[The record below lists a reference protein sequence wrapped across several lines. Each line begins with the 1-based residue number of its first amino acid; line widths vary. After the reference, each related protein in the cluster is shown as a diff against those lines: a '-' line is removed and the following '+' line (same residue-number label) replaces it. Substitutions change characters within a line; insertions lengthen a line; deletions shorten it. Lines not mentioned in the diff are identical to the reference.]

1 MLGMINVESYAHS
14 KREGFEMKDN
24 IKMRSAGSL
33 CGLENAD
40 IRNVFKAMGY
50 SDDDLAAQRPVIGVA
65 NSWNTLIPGHFNLN
79 QISEQVKKG
88 IHRAGGTVCEFGV
101 IGLCD
106 ALAKDY
112 FNYVLP
118 SREVICDSVEIMAG
132 GNPLDGIV
140 LLASCD
146 KIVPGMLM
154 AAARL
159 DIPAILVHGGPML
172 GGVEFGGRKSDST
185 SVSEAMGM
193 YKTGKISLE
202 EYKTIED
209 LSCPTCGSCSFM
221 GTANTMCCLTE
232 ALGMSLTDGAAIPAV
247 YADRLR
253 VAEQSGEA
261 ICHLVK
267 QGITAKDII
276 TKEALENAVKVCLT
290 IGGSTNAVLHLSA
303 LAYEAEADIK
313 ILDAFDEFSKNTPT
327 IARVFPAA
335 NYDMEDFWR
344 AGGIPRVI
352 DRLQSVLHMDVMT
365 CTGRTMKENIERH
378 QYRFNENNEVITTM
392 DQPFATSG
400 GLAVLR
406 GNLAPN
412 TGISKPAA
420 IDPSVRQ
427 FTGTAVVFD
436 SEESANQA
444 ILDGEIKAGHVVV
457 IRYEGP
463 KGGPGM
469 VEMYRALKYLNGMG
483 LNTSTAVVTDGR
495 FSGTNNG
502 CFVGHISPEAAEG
515 GPLSIVENGDKISI
529 DVINN
534 TIQLH
539 VSNGDIEKRLKKW
552 QKPEPKV
559 RKGYLN
565 LYSRMASSADEGAII
580 RHRF

>member
-1 MLGMINVESYAHS
+1 
-14 KREGFEMKDN
+14 MKDDT
-24 IKMRSAGSL
+24 KMRSPESL
-33 CGLENAD
+33 VGLENAD
-40 IRNVFKAMGY
+40 IRNVFKSMGY
-50 SDDDLAAQRPVIGVA
+50 SDDDLTTKRPVIGIA

-106 ALAKDY
+106 AIAKNR

-118 SREVICDSVEIMAG
+118 SREVICNSVEIMAG
-132 GNPLDGIV
+132 ANPLDGIV

-159 DIPAILVHGGPML
+159 DIPAILVNGGPML
-172 GGVEFGGRKSDST
+172 GGVPFGGRKSDAT
-185 SVSEAMGM
+185 SASEAFGM
-193 YKTGKISLE
+193 YKTDKISLA
-202 EYKTIED
+202 EYRMIED

-232 ALGMSLTDGAAIPAV
+232 ALGMSLPGAAAIPAV

-253 VAEQSGEA
+253 LAEQSGEA
-261 ICHLVK
+261 ICHMVEK
-267 QGITAKDII
+267 GVSTRDII
-276 TKEALENAVKVCLT
+276 NQKSLENAVKVCLT
-290 IGGSTNAVLHLSA
+290 IGGSTNAVLHLCA
-303 LAYEAEADIK
+303 LAYEAEIDMN
-313 ILDAFDEFSKNTPT
+313 ILDVFDAFGKNTPT
-327 IARVFPAA
+327 IAKINPAA
-335 NYDMEDFWR
+335 HWDMEDFWR

-352 DRLQSVLHMDVMT
+352 DRLQSLLHMGVMT
-365 CTGRTMKENIERH
+365 CTGKSIKENIEGYA
-378 QYRFNENNEVITTM
+378 YRFNENDEVIKTI
-392 DQPFATSG
+392 DHPFGVSG

-412 TGISKPAA
+412 TGISKPVA

-427 FTGTAVVFD
+427 FTGTAAVFE
-436 SEESANQA
+436 SEEEANQA
-444 ILDGEIKAGHVVV
+444 IIDGKIKDGHVVV

-469 VEMYRALKYLNGMG
+469 VEMYRALKYLHGMG
-483 LNTSTAVVTDGR
+483 LNKSTAVVTDGR

-515 GPLSIVENGDKISI
+515 GPIAIVENGDKISI
-529 DVINN
+529 DVINS
-534 TIQLH
+534 TIHLH
-539 VSNGDIEKRLKKW
+539 VSDDDIERRLKNW
-552 QKPEPKV
+552 QKPAPKV
-559 RKGYLN
+559 AKGYLS
-565 LYSRMASSADEGAII
+565 LYAKLASSADEGAII

>member
-1 MLGMINVESYAHS
+1 VAVVSEQGGIAMNDNMKMKSSES
-14 KREGFEMKDN
+14 F
-24 IKMRSAGSL
+24 

-40 IRNVFKAMGY
+40 IRNVLKGMGY
-50 SDDDLAAQRPVIGVA
+50 SDDDLTTQRPIIGIA

-106 ALAKDY
+106 AIAKNH

-118 SREVICDSVEIMAG
+118 SREVICDSVEVMAG
-132 GNPLDGIV
+132 ANPLDGIV

-172 GGVEFGGRKSDST
+172 GGVVFGGRKSDAT
-185 SVSEAMGM
+185 SVSEALGM
-193 YKTGKISLE
+193 YKTNKLSLE
-202 EYKTIED
+202 EYKKIED

-232 ALGMSLTDGAAIPAV
+232 ALGMCLPDGAAIPAV
-247 YADRLR
+247 YAERLR
-253 VAEQSGEA
+253 LAERSGEA
-261 ICHLVK
+261 ICKLVK

-276 TKEALENAVKVCLT
+276 NKKSLENAVKVCLA

-303 LAYEAEADIK
+303 LAYEAEADIN
-313 ILDAFDEFSKNTPT
+313 ILDAFDQLSKNTPT
-327 IARVFPAA
+327 IAKVYPAGKW
-335 NYDMEDFWR
+335 DMEDFWK
-344 AGGIPRVI
+344 AGGIPRVM
-352 DRLQSVLHMDVMT
+352 DRLRSLLHMDVMT
-365 CTGRTMKENIERH
+365 CTGETMEKNIDGY
-378 QYRFNENNEVITTM
+378 QYKFLENNEVIKTI
-392 DQPFATSG
+392 DQPFAFSG

-406 GNLAPN
+406 GNLAPR
-412 TGISKPAA
+412 TGISKPTA
-420 IDPSVRQ
+420 IDPSARQ

-436 SEESANQA
+436 ADEEATRA
-444 ILDGEIKAGHVVV
+444 ILDGKIKAGDVVV

-469 VEMYRALKYLNGMG
+469 VEMYRAMKYLHGMG
-483 LNTSTAVVTDGR
+483 LAKSTALITDGR
-495 FSGTNNG
+495 FSGTNSG

-515 GPLSIVENGDKISI
+515 GPIAIVEDGDKISI
-529 DVINN
+529 DVVTGSIH
-534 TIQLH
+534 LH
-539 VSNGDIEKRLKKW
+539 ISDGEIERRLKNW
-552 QKPEPKV
+552 RKPEPKIK
-559 RKGYLN
+559 KGYLS
-565 LYSRMASSADEGAII
+565 LYSRLASSADEGAII
-580 RHRF
+580 RNRL

>member
-1 MLGMINVESYAHS
+1 
-14 KREGFEMKDN
+14 MKDTSN
-24 IKMRSAGSL
+24 MRSAGSL

-50 SDDDLAAQRPVIGVA
+50 SDDDLATQRPVIGIA

-159 DIPAILVHGGPML
+159 DIPALLVHGGPML
-172 GGVEFGGRKSDST
+172 GGPEFGGRKSDAT
-185 SVSEAMGM
+185 SASEAMGM

-202 EYKTIED
+202 QYKTVED

-253 VAEQSGEA
+253 IAEQSGEA

-276 TKEALENAVKVCLT
+276 TNEALENAVKVCLT
-290 IGGSTNAVLHLSA
+290 IGGSTNAVLHLCA
-303 LAYEAEADIK
+303 LAYEAEADIN
-313 ILDAFDEFSKNTPT
+313 IMDAFDEFSKNTPT

-344 AGGIPRVI
+344 AGGIPRVM

-365 CTGRTMKENIERH
+365 CTGKTMKENIERH
-378 QYRFNENNEVITTM
+378 QYRFDENNEVITTM

-427 FTGTAVVFD
+427 FTGTAVIFD

-444 ILDGEIKAGHVVV
+444 ILDGKIKAGDVVV

-469 VEMYRALKYLNGMG
+469 VEMYRALKYLYGMG

-515 GPLSIVENGDKISI
+515 GPLAIVESGDKISI

-534 TIQLH
+534 TIHLH
-539 VSNGDIEKRLKKW
+539 VSNGEIEKRLKKW

-559 RKGYLN
+559 RKGYLS

-580 RHRF
+580 RNRF

>member
-1 MLGMINVESYAHS
+1 
-14 KREGFEMKDN
+14 MKD
-24 IKMRSAGSL
+24 KTVLRSTQSL

-50 SDDDLAAQRPVIGVA
+50 SDDDLATKRPAIGIA
-65 NSWNTLIPGHFNLN
+65 NSWNTLIPGHSSLN

-88 IHRAGGTVCEFGV
+88 IHRAGGTAYEFGV

-106 ALAKDY
+106 AIAKDH

-118 SREVICDSVEIMAG
+118 SREIICDSVEIMAEA
-132 GNPLDGIV
+132 NPLDGIV

-159 DIPAILVHGGPML
+159 NIPAILVNSGPML
-172 GGVEFGGRKSDST
+172 GGITFCGRKSDAT
-185 SVSEAMGM
+185 SASEAMGM
-193 YKTGKISLE
+193 YKTNKISLD

-232 ALGMSLTDGAAIPAV
+232 ALGMSLTDAAAIPAV

-253 VAEQSGEA
+253 LAEQSGEA
-261 ICHLVK
+261 ICNLVRK
-267 QGITAKDII
+267 GITTGKVI
-276 TKEALENAVKVCLT
+276 TRESLENAVKVCLA

-303 LAYEAEADIK
+303 LAYEAEVDIN
-313 ILDAFDEFSKNTPT
+313 IMDTFDKFSKNTPT
-327 IARVFPAA
+327 IVKVYPAGDR
-335 NYDMEDFWR
+335 DMEDLWR
-344 AGGIPRVI
+344 AGGIPRVM
-352 DRLQSVLHMDVMT
+352 DRLQSLLHMDVLT
-365 CTGRTMKENIERH
+365 CTGNTMKENITNH
-378 QYRFNENNEVITTM
+378 SYRFPEDNEVIRTI
-392 DQPFATSG
+392 DNPFATSG

-406 GNLAPN
+406 GNLAPG
-412 TGISKPAA
+412 TGISKPTA

-427 FTGTAVVFD
+427 FTGAAVVFD
-436 SEESANQA
+436 SEKEATQA
-444 ILDGEIKAGHVVV
+444 ILDGDIKAGDIVV

-469 VEMYRALKYLNGMG
+469 VEMYRALKYLHGMG
-483 LNTSTAVVTDGR
+483 LHTSTAVITDGR

-515 GPLSIVENGDKISI
+515 GPLAIVENGDKISI
-529 DVINN
+529 DVIND
-534 TIQLH
+534 TIHLH
-539 VSNGDIEKRLKKW
+539 VPDNEIEMRLSRW
-552 QKPEPKV
+552 TKPAPKV
-559 RKGYLN
+559 RKGYLS
-565 LYSRMASSADEGAII
+565 LYATLASSAAEGAII
-580 RHRF
+580 KHRV

>member
-1 MLGMINVESYAHS
+1 MKKKSNMKSTES
-14 KREGFEMKDN
+14 F
-24 IKMRSAGSL
+24 

-40 IRNVFKAMGY
+40 IRNVIKAIGY
-50 SDDDLAAQRPVIGVA
+50 SDDDLTTHRPAIGIA
-65 NSWNTLIPGHFNLN
+65 NSWSTLIPGHANLH

-88 IHRAGGTVCEFGV
+88 VHRAGGTVYEFGV

-106 ALAKDY
+106 AIAKEN

-132 GNPLDGIV
+132 ANPLDGIV

-159 DIPAILVHGGPML
+159 DIPAILVSGGPML
-172 GGVEFGGRKSDST
+172 GGVEFGGRKSDAT
-185 SVSEAMGM
+185 SVSEALGM

-202 EYKTIED
+202 EYKTVED

-221 GTANTMCCLTE
+221 GTANTMCCLAE
-232 ALGMSLTDGAAIPAV
+232 AMGMTLTDGAAIPAV

-253 VAEQSGEA
+253 LAEQSGEA
-261 ICHLVK
+261 ICNLVK
-267 QGITAKDII
+267 QGVTARDVINN
-276 TKEALENAVKVCLT
+276 ESLENAVKVCLT
-290 IGGSTNAVLHLSA
+290 IGGSTNAVLHLCA
-303 LAYEAEADIK
+303 VAYEAEADLNIM
-313 ILDAFDEFSKNTPT
+313 DAFDEFSKHTPT
-327 IARVFPAA
+327 IARVYPAA
-335 NYDMEDFWR
+335 KWDMEDLWR
-344 AGGIPRVI
+344 AGGIPRVM
-352 DRLQSVLHMDVMT
+352 DRLQSILNMDVMT
-365 CTGRTMKENIERH
+365 CTGKTMKENIESY
-378 QYRFNENNEVITTM
+378 QYRFPENDEVIATIEH
-392 DQPFATSG
+392 PFAPSG
-400 GLAVLR
+400 GLAVIR
-406 GNLAPN
+406 GNLAPK

-436 SEESANQA
+436 SEEEANKA
-444 ILDGEIKAGHVVV
+444 ILDGKIKGGNIVV

-469 VEMYRALKYLNGMG
+469 VEMYRALKYLNGLG

-515 GPLSIVENGDKISI
+515 GPIAIVENGDTITI
-529 DVINN
+529 DVINGS
-534 TIQLH
+534 IHLH
-539 VSNGDIEKRLKKW
+539 LSDGVIEQRLQDW
-552 QKPEPKV
+552 QAPEPKI
-559 RKGYLN
+559 KQGYLN
-565 LYSRMASSADEGAII
+565 LYAQLASSADEGAII
-580 RHRF
+580 KHRF

>member
-1 MLGMINVESYAHS
+1 MLEKGGIY
-14 KREGFEMKDN
+14 MKDTM
-24 IKMRSAGSL
+24 KMRSTESL

-40 IRNVFKAMGY
+40 IRNVLKAMGY
-50 SDDDLAAQRPVIGVA
+50 SDDDLTRERPVIGIA

-106 ALAKDY
+106 AIAKEH
-112 FNYVLP
+112 FHYVLP
-118 SREVICDSVEIMAG
+118 SREVICNSVEIMAG
-132 GNPLDGIV
+132 ANPLDGII

-159 DIPAILVHGGPML
+159 DIPAILVNGGPML
-172 GGVEFGGRKSDST
+172 GGVEFGGRKSDAT
-185 SVSEAMGM
+185 SVSEALGM

-202 EYKTIED
+202 EYKMVED

-232 ALGMSLTDGAAIPAV
+232 AMGMSLTDGAAIPAV

-253 VAEQSGEA
+253 LAEQSGEA

-276 TKEALENAVKVCLT
+276 NRDSLENGVKVCLA
-290 IGGSTNAVLHLSA
+290 IGGSTNAVLHLTA
-303 LAYEAEADIK
+303 LAYEAEADIN
-313 ILDAFDEFSKNTPT
+313 IMDAFDEFSKNTPT
-327 IARVFPAA
+327 IAKIYPAA
-335 NYDMEDFWR
+335 HWDMEDLWK
-344 AGGIPRVI
+344 AGGIPRVM
-352 DRLQSVLHMDVMT
+352 DRLQSILNMDVMT
-365 CTGRTMKENIERH
+365 CTGKTMKENIDGY
-378 QYRFNENNEVITTM
+378 QYRFPENHEVITTM

-400 GLAVLR
+400 GLAVIR
-406 GNLAPN
+406 GNLAPK

-436 SEESANQA
+436 SEEEANQA
-444 ILDGEIKAGHVVV
+444 ILDGKIKEGNVVV

-469 VEMYRALKYLNGMG
+469 VEMYRALKYLYGMG

-502 CFVGHISPEAAEG
+502 CFVGHISPEASEG
-515 GPLSIVENGDKISI
+515 GPIAVVENGDKISI
-529 DVINN
+529 DVIEG
-534 TIQLH
+534 TIHLH
-539 VSNGDIEKRLKKW
+539 VSDDEIERRLKNW
-552 QKPEPKV
+552 QEPEPKV
-559 RKGYLN
+559 KKGYLS
-565 LYSRMASSADEGAII
+565 LYSRLASSADEGAII
-580 RHRF
+580 KHRI

>member
-1 MLGMINVESYAHS
+1 
-14 KREGFEMKDN
+14 MKDN
-24 IKMRSAGSL
+24 TKMKSTKSL

-40 IRNVFKAMGY
+40 IRNVLKGMGY
-50 SDDDLAAQRPVIGVA
+50 SDDDMTTKRPAIGIA
-65 NSWNTLIPGHFNLN
+65 NSWNTLIPGHFNFN

-88 IHRAGGTVCEFGV
+88 VHRAGGTVYEFGV

-106 ALAKDY
+106 AIAKNY

-132 GNPLDGIV
+132 ANPLDGII

-159 DIPAILVHGGPML
+159 DIPALLVNNGPML
-172 GGVEFGGRKSDST
+172 GGIAFGGRKSDAT
-185 SVSEAMGM
+185 SASEAFGM
-193 YKTGKISLE
+193 YKTGKISSE
-202 EYKTIED
+202 EYKTVED

-232 ALGMSLTDGAAIPAV
+232 AMGMSLTDAAAIPAV

-253 VAEQSGEA
+253 LAEQSGEA

-267 QGITAKDII
+267 QGITARDII
-276 TKEALENAVKVCLT
+276 NKKSLENAVKVCLA
-290 IGGSTNAVLHLSA
+290 IGGSTNAVLHLCA
-303 LAYEAEADIK
+303 LAYEAEADLNIM
-313 ILDAFDEFSKNTPT
+313 DMFDELSKKTPT
-327 IARVFPAA
+327 IAKVYPASHW
-335 NYDMEDFWR
+335 DMEDLWK

-352 DRLQSVLHMDVMT
+352 DRLQSILNMDVMT
-365 CTGRTMKENIERH
+365 CTGKTMKENIDAY
-378 QYRFNENNEVITTM
+378 QYRFPENNEVIKTI
-392 DQPFATSG
+392 DEPFGFSG

-406 GNLAPN
+406 GNLAPK
-412 TGISKPAA
+412 TGISKPTA

-436 SEESANQA
+436 SEEEATQA
-444 ILDGEIKAGHVVV
+444 IIDGRIKGGTVVV

-469 VEMYRALKYLNGMG
+469 VEMYRALKYLSGMG
-483 LNTSTAVVTDGR
+483 LAKSTAVVTDGR

-502 CFVGHISPEAAEG
+502 CFVGHVSPEAAEG
-515 GPLSIVENGDKISI
+515 GPIAIVKNGDKISI
-529 DVINN
+529 DVINS
-534 TIQLH
+534 TIHLH
-539 VSNGDIEKRLKKW
+539 VSDGEIERRLKSWK
-552 QKPEPKV
+552 KPEPKV
-559 RKGYLN
+559 KKGYLS
-565 LYSRMASSADEGAII
+565 LYSKLASSADEGAII
-580 RHRF
+580 KHRF

>member
-1 MLGMINVESYAHS
+1 
-14 KREGFEMKDN
+14 MKDN
-24 IKMRSAGSL
+24 IKMKSTESF

-40 IRNVFKAMGY
+40 IRNVIKAMGY
-50 SDDDLAAQRPVIGVA
+50 SDDDLTTKRPAIGIA

-88 IHRAGGTVCEFGV
+88 IHRAGGTVFEFGV

-106 ALAKDY
+106 AIAKEN

-118 SREVICDSVEIMAG
+118 SREVICNSVEIMAG
-132 GNPLDGIV
+132 ANPMDGIV

-172 GGVEFGGRKSDST
+172 GGVVFGGRKSDAT

-193 YKTGKISLE
+193 YKTGKVSLE
-202 EYKTIED
+202 EYKTVED

-232 ALGMSLTDGAAIPAV
+232 ALGMCLTDGAAIPAV

-253 VAEQSGEA
+253 IAEQSGEA

-267 QGITAKDII
+267 QGITARDII
-276 TKEALENAVKVCLT
+276 TNEALENAVKVCLT
-290 IGGSTNAVLHLSA
+290 IGGSTNAVLHLCA
-303 LAYEAEADIK
+303 LAYEAEEDIN
-313 ILDAFDEFSKNTPT
+313 IMDAFDEFSKNTPT
-327 IARVFPAA
+327 IAKVYPAA
-335 NYDMEDFWR
+335 HYDMEDFWR
-344 AGGIPRVI
+344 AGGIPRVM
-352 DRLQSVLHMDVMT
+352 DRLQSMLNMDVMT
-365 CTGRTMKENIERH
+365 CTGKTMKENIDSY
-378 QYRFNENNEVITTM
+378 QYKFDENNEVIKTI

-436 SEESANQA
+436 SEEDANQA
-444 ILDGEIKAGHVVV
+444 ILDGKIKAGDIVV

-469 VEMYRALKYLNGMG
+469 VEMYRAMKFLNGMG
-483 LNTSTAVVTDGR
+483 LAQSTAIITDGR

-502 CFVGHISPEAAEG
+502 CFVGHISPEASEG
-515 GPLSIVENGDKISI
+515 GPLAIVENGDKISI
-529 DVINN
+529 DVINS
-534 TIQLH
+534 TIHLH
-539 VSNGDIEKRLKKW
+539 VSDGEIEGRLKKW
-552 QKPEPKV
+552 RKPEPKV
-559 RKGYLN
+559 RKGYLS
-565 LYSRMASSADEGAII
+565 LYSKLASSADEGAII
-580 RHRF
+580 KHQF

>member
-1 MLGMINVESYAHS
+1 
-14 KREGFEMKDN
+14 MKEKSN
-24 IKMRSAGSL
+24 MRSSKSL

-40 IRNVFKAMGY
+40 IRNIFKGMGY
-50 SDDDLAAQRPVIGVA
+50 SDDDLTTKRPMIGIA
-65 NSWNTLIPGHFNLN
+65 NSWNTLIPGHYNFNQL
-79 QISEQVKKG
+79 SEQVKKG

-106 ALAKDY
+106 GIAKNY

-118 SREVICDSVEIMAG
+118 SREVICNSVEIMAG
-132 GNPLDGIV
+132 ANPMDGIV

-159 DIPAILVHGGPML
+159 DIPAIVVNSGPML
-172 GGVEFGGRKSDST
+172 GGVEFGGRKSDAT
-185 SVSEAMGM
+185 SASEAMGM

-202 EYKTIED
+202 QYKTVED

-253 VAEQSGEA
+253 IAEQSGEA
-261 ICHLVK
+261 ICHLVR
-267 QGITAKDII
+267 QGITARDII
-276 TKEALENAVKVCLT
+276 NNESLENAIKVCLT
-290 IGGSTNAVLHLSA
+290 IGGSTNAVLHLCA
-303 LAYEAEADIK
+303 LAYEAEADIN
-313 ILDAFDEFSKNTPT
+313 IMDAFDEFSKNTPT
-327 IARVFPAA
+327 IAKVYPAA
-335 NYDMEDFWR
+335 NWDMEDFWR
-344 AGGIPRVI
+344 AGGIPRVM
-352 DRLQSVLHMDVMT
+352 DRLQSMLHMDVMT
-365 CTGRTMKENIERH
+365 CTGKTMKENINRH
-378 QYRFNENNEVITTM
+378 QYRFDENNEVITTM
-392 DQPFATSG
+392 DQPFAASG
-400 GLAVLR
+400 GLSVLR

-436 SEESANQA
+436 SDDEATQA
-444 ILDGEIKAGHVVV
+444 ILDGKIKNGDVVV

-469 VEMYRALKYLNGMG
+469 VEMYRALKYLYGMG

-515 GPLSIVENGDKISI
+515 GPLAIVENGDKISI
-529 DVINN
+529 DVINS
-534 TIQLH
+534 TIHLH
-539 VSNGDIEKRLKKW
+539 VSDGEIERRLKNW

-559 RKGYLN
+559 KKGYLN
-565 LYSRMASSADEGAII
+565 LYSRLASSADEGAII

>member
-1 MLGMINVESYAHS
+1 
-14 KREGFEMKDN
+14 MKDTS
-24 IKMRSAGSL
+24 KMRSAGSL

-50 SDDDLAAQRPVIGVA
+50 SDDDLATGRPVIGVA

-132 GNPLDGIV
+132 GNPIDGIV

-159 DIPAILVHGGPML
+159 DIPALLVHGGPML

-202 EYKTIED
+202 EYKTVED

-253 VAEQSGEA
+253 IAEQSGEA

-290 IGGSTNAVLHLSA
+290 IGGSTNAVLHLCA
-303 LAYEAEADIK
+303 LAYEAEADIN
-313 ILDAFDEFSKNTPT
+313 IMDAFDQFSKNTPT

-365 CTGRTMKENIERH
+365 CTGKTMKENIELH
-378 QYRFNENNEVITTM
+378 QYRFNENNEVITTIE
-392 DQPFATSG
+392 QPFATSG

-436 SEESANQA
+436 AEESANQA
-444 ILDGEIKAGHVVV
+444 ILDGKIKAGDVVV

-469 VEMYRALKYLNGMG
+469 VEMYRALKYLYGMG
-483 LNTSTAVVTDGR
+483 LNKSTAVVTDGR

-515 GPLSIVENGDKISI
+515 GPLAIVENGDKISI
-529 DVINN
+529 DVVNN

-539 VSNGDIEKRLKKW
+539 VSDGNIEKRLKKW

>member
-1 MLGMINVESYAHS
+1 MKKKSKMKSTES
-14 KREGFEMKDN
+14 F
-24 IKMRSAGSL
+24 

-40 IRNVFKAMGY
+40 IRNVVKAMGY
-50 SDDDLAAQRPVIGVA
+50 SDDDLTTQRPAIGIA
-65 NSWNTLIPGHFNLN
+65 NSWNTLIPGHISFH

-88 IHRAGGTVCEFGV
+88 IHRAGGTVYEFGV

-106 ALAKDY
+106 AIAKEN

-118 SREVICDSVEIMAG
+118 SREVICDSVEIMAMA
-132 GNPLDGIV
+132 NPLDGIV

-159 DIPAILVHGGPML
+159 DIPAILVNSGPML
-172 GGVEFGGRKSDST
+172 GGVEFGGRKSDAT
-185 SVSEAMGM
+185 SVSEALGM
-193 YKTGKISLE
+193 YKTSKISLE
-202 EYKTIED
+202 DYKTIED

-253 VAEQSGEA
+253 LAEQSGEA
-261 ICHLVK
+261 ICNLVK
-267 QGITAKDII
+267 QNITARDIVN
-276 TKEALENAVKVCLT
+276 KKSLENAIKVCLA
-290 IGGSTNAVLHLSA
+290 IGGSTNAVLHLCA
-303 LAYEAEADIK
+303 LAYEAEADIN
-313 ILDAFDEFSKNTPT
+313 IMDAFDEFSKNTPT
-327 IARVFPAA
+327 IAKVFPAA
-335 NYDMEDFWR
+335 QWDMEDLWR
-344 AGGIPRVI
+344 AGGIPRVM
-352 DRLQSVLHMDVMT
+352 DRLRSILHMDAMT
-365 CTGRTMKENIERH
+365 CTGKSMKENIDTFH
-378 QYRFNENNEVITTM
+378 YRFPERNEVITTM

-406 GNLAPN
+406 GNLAPK

-436 SEESANQA
+436 SDEEAVRA
-444 ILDGEIKAGHVVV
+444 ILDGKIKEGNVVV

-469 VEMYRALKYLNGMG
+469 VEMYRALKYLYGMG

-515 GPLSIVENGDKISI
+515 GPIAIVENGDKISI
-529 DVINN
+529 DVVNS
-534 TIQLH
+534 TIHLH
-539 VSNGDIEKRLKKW
+539 VSDNEITRRLKDW
-552 QKPEPKV
+552 QEPEPKV
-559 RKGYLN
+559 KQGYLS
-565 LYSRMASSADEGAII
+565 LYARLASSADEGAII
-580 RHRF
+580 KHRF

>member
-1 MLGMINVESYAHS
+1 
-14 KREGFEMKDN
+14 MKST
-24 IKMRSAGSL
+24 KSL

-50 SDDDLAAQRPVIGVA
+50 SDDDLTTQRPAIGIA
-65 NSWNTLIPGHFNLN
+65 NSWSTLIPGHISFN

-88 IHRAGGTVCEFGV
+88 IHRAGGTVYEFGV

-106 ALAKDY
+106 ALAKEN

-118 SREVICDSVEIMAG
+118 SREVICDSVEIMVGA
-132 GNPLDGIV
+132 NPLDGIV

-159 DIPAILVHGGPML
+159 DIPAILVSGGPML
-172 GGVEFGGRKSDST
+172 GGVEFGGRKSDAT
-185 SVSEAMGM
+185 SVSEALGM

-202 EYKTIED
+202 DYKTIED

-221 GTANTMCCLTE
+221 GTANTMCCLAE
-232 ALGMSLTDGAAIPAV
+232 AMGMTLTDGAAIPAV

-253 VAEQSGEA
+253 LAEQSGEA
-261 ICHLVK
+261 ICNLVK
-267 QGITAKDII
+267 QGITARNII
-276 TKEALENAVKVCLT
+276 NKASLENAVKVCLA
-290 IGGSTNAVLHLSA
+290 IGGSTNAVLHLCA
-303 LAYEAEADIK
+303 LSYEAEADIN
-313 ILDAFDEFSKNTPT
+313 IMEAFDEFSKNTPT
-327 IARVFPAA
+327 IAKVYPAA
-335 NYDMEDFWR
+335 KWDMEDLWR
-344 AGGIPRVI
+344 AGGIPRVM
-352 DRLQSVLHMDVMT
+352 DRLRSILNMDVMT
-365 CTGRTMKENIERH
+365 CTAKTMKANIDNYH
-378 QYRFNENNEVITTM
+378 YRFPERNDVITTM
-392 DQPFATSG
+392 DQPFAKSG
-400 GLAVLR
+400 GLAVIR
-406 GNLAPN
+406 GNLAPK

-436 SEESANQA
+436 SEEEANQA
-444 ILDGEIKAGHVVV
+444 ILDGKIKEGNVVV

-515 GPLSIVENGDKISI
+515 GPLAIVKNGDQISI
-529 DVINN
+529 NVING
-534 TIQLH
+534 TIH
-539 VSNGDIEKRLKKW
+539 VHLSDDEIEKRLKEW

-559 RKGYLN
+559 KQGYLN
-565 LYSRMASSADEGAII
+565 LYTRLASSADEGAII
-580 RHRF
+580 KHRF